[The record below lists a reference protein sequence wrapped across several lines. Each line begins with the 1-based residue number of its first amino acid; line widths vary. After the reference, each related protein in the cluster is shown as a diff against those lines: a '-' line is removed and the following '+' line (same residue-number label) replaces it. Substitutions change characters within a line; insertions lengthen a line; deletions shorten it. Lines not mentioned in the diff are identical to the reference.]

1 MTRHVCLVTTA
12 SRGRRRSVSPEGD
25 RMNKTKRFHGWMAM
39 RSMRGGFI
47 SRSRGPLQKVCHDPA
62 RRSMSGHNC
71 LPGPQT
77 VCFPGGRPHEQNEEV
92 PRMDG
97 SAGSMRSSPSDVD
110 FIGTA
115 SSYPQ
120 SLAHPA
126 GIIRLPRRHHCSW
139 PVILLLSLQESRSR
153 SRSRYIYFSNAS

>member
-1 MTRHVCLVTTA
+1 M
-12 SRGRRRSVSPEGD
+12 RSMRS
-25 RMNKTKRFHGWMAM
+25 M

-62 RRSMSGHNC
+62 RMSGHDC

-97 SAGSMRSSPSDVD
+97 SASLTPRICVLLYEEE
-110 FIGTA
+110 IGFYYEVRAMT
-115 SSYPQ
+115 SK
-120 SLAHPA
+120 
-126 GIIRLPRRHHCSW
+126 I
-139 PVILLLSLQESRSR
+139 
-153 SRSRYIYFSNAS
+153 